1 MEWHNYI
8 LMDIQKNSEIITEK
22 NISTTEKKESSL
34 ELSEPPDELAQMEHD
49 EDYILWYHNHN
60 QGS

>member
-1 MEWHNYI
+1 MQEN
-8 LMDIQKNSEIITEK
+8 LETITEK
-22 NISTTEKKESSL
+22 NTSTTEKKESSL
-34 ELSEPPDELAQMEHD
+34 ESFEPPDELAQEEHD